1 MATFPELLNGYMA
14 RTGIGDTE
22 LSRRIGVSRLTLV
35 RWKEGVTSRP
45 RHRDDVLRCAVELRL
60 TPEERNE
67 FLASAGFAPEE
78 ASPTPQSSPS
88 YEPEP
93 PSAESFE
100 RSIEPTTESIIE
112 PEIEPANPAVEPT
125 EAMPKSGSRVK
136 TLSIALATVVV
147 VALLLGAG
155 VIAAQLMGSP
165 APTAAPTA
173 VATADPT
180 AAPTAVATAD
190 PTADPTAVAAAD
202 GESIILL
209 APFANYT
216 AGQQG
221 YNIRGRIKEE
231 IDREISTA
239 GLTGVRTVEW
249 PNEIEGEPAAI
260 AAGRMA
266 NATIVIWG
274 EYDSGRVI
282 AALTIPQD
290 YSEDP
295 GYQRD
300 QQVVSLE
307 SSPAELSITINV
319 ALAQEIRYMV
329 LLTLGQLYLEREAFD
344 DAKSV
349 LIQAMAQA
357 PPDPD
362 ALAGLRFRL
371 GRAYQDGKL
380 VDHDEAI
387 WLFTQVLTTRPR
399 SVETYTSRALA
410 YLDRDR
416 PGDLDLAIADLTR
429 AIGIRPDD
437 PAIYLNRGTALA
449 RRGMNDD
456 LNRALADLNRSVGL
470 DSEYAPAFA
479 NRAGIYLELGGPQD
493 LELAFNDLEEALA
506 IQPDLPIIHLNLGDA
521 LVKRGNDGD
530 LPRAVEAYTQAVEL
544 DSNSP
549 VAYFNRGL
557 AYSALEAWED
567 SIADLKR
574 AQELL
579 PSKPEYNDALCWQLA
594 VTEAAEAAMPYCDLA
609 VEAYPNGQARGG
621 RGLTHGISGRADAAI
636 EDFEAF
642 IDWVNASPAES
653 CRSRYGQIT
662 QDWIQSLQAGDDPFD
677 AETLRGLRVLPRL
690 PRQDRC

>member
-45 RHRDDVLRCAVELRL
+45 RHRYDVLRCAEELRL

-78 ASPTPQSSPS
+78 ASSTPPSSPS

-93 PSAESFE
+93 PSAELSE

-112 PEIEPANPAVEPT
+112 PEIEPVNPAVEPA
-125 EAMPKSGSRVK
+125 EAMPKSGSRVR
-136 TLSIALATVVV
+136 TLTIALATVVV

-165 APTAAPTA
+165 NPTAESAAGSA
-173 VATADPT
+173 V
-180 AAPTAVATAD
+180 
-190 PTADPTAVAAAD
+190 D

-231 IDREISTA
+231 IDREILTA

-282 AALTIPQD
+282 AALSIPSD
-290 YSEDP
+290 YSEGP

-344 DAKSV
+344 EAKSV
-349 LIQAMAQA
+349 LIRAIAQA

-362 ALAGLRFRL
+362 ALASLRFRL
-371 GRAYQDGKL
+371 GRAYQDGIL
-380 VDHDEAI
+380 ADHDEAI

-399 SVETYTSRALA
+399 SVETYNSRALA

-449 RRGMNDD
+449 RRGTNGD
-456 LNRALADLNRSVGL
+456 LNRALTDLNRSVGL
-470 DSEYAPAFA
+470 DSVYAPAFA
-479 NRAGIYLELGGPQD
+479 NRAGIYLELGRPQD

-506 IQPDLPIIHLNLGDA
+506 IQPDLPIIHLNLGNA
-521 LVKRGNDGD
+521 LVSRRNDGD
-530 LPRAVEAYTQAVEL
+530 LPRAVEAYTRAIDL

-549 VAYFNRGL
+549 AAYFNRGL
-557 AYSALEAWED
+557 AYSALEEWED
-567 SIADLKR
+567 SVADLKR

-579 PSKPEYNDALCWQLA
+579 PSKPEYNNALCWQLA
-594 VTEAAEAAMPYCDLA
+594 VTEAPEAAMPYCELA
-609 VEAYPNGQARGG
+609 VEAYPNGQAR
-621 RGLTHGISGRADAAI
+621 
-636 EDFEAF
+636 
-642 IDWVNASPAES
+642 V
-653 CRSRYGQIT
+653 
-662 QDWIQSLQAGDDPFD
+662 AG
-677 AETLRGLRVLPRL
+677 V
-690 PRQDRC
+690 

>member
-45 RHRDDVLRCAVELRL
+45 RHRDDVLRCAEELRL
-60 TPEERNE
+60 TPKERNE

-78 ASPTPQSSPS
+78 ASPTPPSSPS

-93 PSAESFE
+93 PSAESSE
-100 RSIEPTTESIIE
+100 RLIEPTTEPTIE
-112 PEIEPANPAVEPT
+112 PDIEPANPAVEST
-125 EAMPKSGSRVK
+125 EAMPKSGSRVR
-136 TLSIALATVVV
+136 TLTIALATVVV

-165 APTAAPTA
+165 
-173 VATADPT
+173 
-180 AAPTAVATAD
+180 D

-231 IDREISTA
+231 IDREITTA

-282 AALTIPQD
+282 AALSIPSD
-290 YSEDP
+290 YSEGP

-319 ALAQEIRYMV
+319 ALAQKIRYMV
-329 LLTLGQLYLEREAFD
+329 PLTLGQLYLEREAFD
-344 DAKSV
+344 EAKSV
-349 LIQAMAQA
+349 LIRAIAQA
-357 PPDPD
+357 PPDP
-362 ALAGLRFRL
+362 ALASLRFRL
-371 GRAYQDGKL
+371 GRAYQDGIL
-380 VDHDEAI
+380 ADHDEAI

-399 SVETYTSRALA
+399 SVETYNSRALA

-429 AIGIRPDD
+429 AIGIRPDY

-449 RRGMNDD
+449 RRGTNGD
-456 LNRALADLNRSVGL
+456 LNRALTDLNRSVGL
-470 DSEYAPAFA
+470 DSVYAPAFA
-479 NRAGIYLELGGPQD
+479 NRAGIYLELGRPQ
-493 LELAFNDLEEALA
+493 DLEEALA

-521 LVKRGNDGD
+521 LVKRENDGD

-557 AYSALEAWED
+557 AYSALEQWED

-579 PSKPEYNDALCWQLA
+579 PSEPEYNEALCWQLA
-594 VTEAAEAAMPYCDLA
+594 VTEAAEAAMPYCELA
-609 VEAYPNGQARGG
+609 LEAYPNGQARGG
-621 RGLTHGISGRADAAI
+621 RGLTHGIIGRADAAI

-642 IDWVNASPAES
+642 IDWVNASPGES